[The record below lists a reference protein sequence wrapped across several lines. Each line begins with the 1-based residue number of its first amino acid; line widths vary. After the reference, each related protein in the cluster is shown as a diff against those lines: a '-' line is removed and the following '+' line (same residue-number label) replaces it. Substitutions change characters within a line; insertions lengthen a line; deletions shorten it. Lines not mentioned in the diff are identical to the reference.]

1 MSAQHWQTDIY
12 DNKLDFVSE
21 LGRGVVELLAPKS
34 GETILDLGCGT
45 GDLAHEISQSGAAV
59 IGLDRSAEM
68 IDAARRKYPGI
79 DFRVGDA
86 EHFSLEPQVD
96 AVFSNAALHWMTR
109 PGRVIRCVWDALK
122 PGGRFVAEFGG
133 KDNVGTV
140 VRAIIRVL
148 GREYGRDV
156 SPLNPWYFPSIAEYS
171 TLLERQG
178 FRVVYAAHFDRP
190 TRMKDGENGLRV
202 WLAGFA
208 DFFFEGLTDREKE
221 DAIRR
226 IESETRPALFRDGAW
241 HIDYKRLRIMAVK
254 PKIE

>member
-1 MSAQHWQTDIY
+1 
-12 DNKLDFVSE
+12 LDD
-21 LGRGVVELLAPKS
+21 
-34 GETILDLGCGT
+34 ET
-45 GDLAHEISQSGAAV
+45 
-59 IGLDRSAEM
+59 R
-68 IDAARRKYPGI
+68 
-79 DFRVGDA
+79 
-86 EHFSLEPQVD
+86 
-96 AVFSNAALHWMTR
+96 
-109 PGRVIRCVWDALK
+109 RVIRCVWDALK

-202 WLAGFA
+202 WMAGFA

-226 IESETRPALFRDGAW
+226 IEPETRPALFRDGAW